1 MIKVAVVLIETCLAE
16 LAELGMKENAIC
28 VGACW
33 EEFAY
38 CRVWRNLNRL
48 VVLNRNNR

>member
-28 VGACW
+28 VGACR

-38 CRVWRNLNRL
+38 CRVWRNLN
-48 VVLNRNNR
+48 